1 MSVTR
6 SGKAYVRQT
15 AKMGEDE
22 DRLIDSDSED
32 ELTEEK
38 RAEKKTTHEYM
49 LKLKE
54 KSDKRKRV
62 RQKMEAFLWVS
73 AMSALLYYG
82 DGNRNFFS
90 MLLKNTRLNRFYLN
104 ITYVLLGLNTSIFL
118 FLNVWLNW
126 IKGNTLEWEVAA
138 PWSIPAATLTGLA
151 TAVTI
156 MVALWPVYSWLTPV
170 VQFTLFMGM
179 LLSGHFYPSF
189 LFGGRKQST
198 A

>member
-22 DRLIDSDSED
+22 DRLLDSDSED

-62 RQKMEAFLWVS
+62 RQKVEAFLWVS
-73 AMSALLYYG
+73 AMIALLYYG

-90 MLLKNTRLNRFYLN
+90 MLLNNTRLNR
-104 ITYVLLGLNTSIFL
+104 
-118 FLNVWLNW
+118 
-126 IKGNTLEWEVAA
+126 
-138 PWSIPAATLTGLA
+138 
-151 TAVTI
+151 
-156 MVALWPVYSWLTPV
+156 
-170 VQFTLFMGM
+170 
-179 LLSGHFYPSF
+179 
-189 LFGGRKQST
+189 
-198 A
+198 